1 MQINQEMKETP
12 LRTFTSMN
20 QNQSPL
26 SDPQGG
32 SYLTRQMKMVR
43 FTVSPLLKRLQ
54 VNKNNPCKSHQPNG
68 QWIIHLDKR
77 KTTGRRQVH
86 HRLIDQMTKE
96 TMW

>member
-26 SDPQGG
+26 SDHQGG

-43 FTVSPLLKRLQ
+43 FTVSPRHKRLQ
-54 VNKNNPCKSHQPNG
+54 VKKNNPCKSHRPNG
-68 QWIIHLDKR
+68 QWIIHPDKR
-77 KTTGRRQVH
+77 KITGRRQVH